1 MTSKFTVDGTSTK
14 ITFEYTALTTV
25 VLDIVTDAAEYL
37 FDRGSYGTEE
47 EPILFE
53 DLTNIEKLGLIDK
66 HLKQVIID
74 LANTH
79 KSIKAQDAARAA
91 EDITKYEL

>member
-1 MTSKFTVDGTSTK
+1 MTAEFTIIGSDTK
-14 ITFEYTALTTV
+14 ITFEYTAPTAS

-37 FDRGSYGTEE
+37 FERGNYGTEE